1 MLTTAGVG
9 GVSGAW
15 VVNNGLIVVVRLVVT
30 GLVGVLVVV
39 GPLVVG
45 RCVVV
50 GLVTV
55 SSGVDCKGKK
65 SEDTH
70 LT

>member
-1 MLTTAGVG
+1 M
-9 GVSGAW
+9 
-15 VVNNGLIVVVRLVVT
+15 NNGFIVVVRLVMA
-30 GLVGVLVVV
+30 GLVVV
-39 GPLVVG
+39 GPLVVV

-55 SSGVDCKGKK
+55 NSVVVSKGKK